1 MTESDNYEAAQKAVS
16 KFKDE
21 RVKQFFDPHQLA
33 GKAFAES
40 LGHDGK
46 VAWDIY
52 LYYPVESM
60 WEKLPPQPEVFM
72 HQLRDSWADQS
83 CLFEKD
89 LLRAKLKETM
99 KSLFP

>member
-1 MTESDNYEAAQKAVS
+1 MMDGDTYEAAQKAAS

-21 RVKQFFDPHQLA
+21 RVKQFYDPYRLA
-33 GKAFAES
+33 GKAFAGS

-52 LYYPVESM
+52 LFYPI
-60 WEKLPPQPEVFM
+60 KLTWKDRPPHPEVFM

-89 LLRAKLKETM
+89 LLRVKLAETM
-99 KSLFP
+99 KHMFP